1 MSTIK
6 SLLSSVAL
14 GMLFSCGP
22 DLPDDVETAY
32 EKLPEEIDFNLHV
45 KPILSDKCFI
55 CHGPDKAKVKAGL
68 QLHLPEM
75 AYAESPNAPGRFS
88 IVPGDAGSSEMVK
101 RILTDD
107 PEVTMPEPSS
117 HLDLTAY
124 EKAMLVKWIED
135 GAEYKDHWAFLPP
148 EKHEPPKVKLLEK
161 VSNGIDNFILAKLE
175 KENRVPSPP
184 ADKEMVLRRLSFDLT
199 GLPPT
204 LEEIDAF
211 VKDDSPNAYE
221 KQVDRLLSSPHYGEQ
236 MALDWM
242 DLSRYA
248 DTHGYTVDRYRDVS
262 VWRDWV
268 IEKFNENKPYDEF
281 IRWQLA
287 GDMMENASKEQI
299 LATTFNRLHPQNLE
313 GGIIDEEFRSEYVS
327 DRANVVSEGLM
338 GLTMACAKCHDHK
351 YDPISQKNYYEMYS
365 FFNNVNES
373 GQIPW
378 DWSMP
383 VPNMLLPTEEK
394 EEFLAYVD
402 GLIDEKEKEV
412 GEVVAAEGTEAEK
425 WIASEGY
432 KKIKAKAM
440 PENLI
445 AKIDFDNGTINNSVA
460 PYHKGEMKQQFAKDQ
475 MAVFTEGKS
484 GKGLSFDG
492 DTWLDMGKLGIFRRN
507 EPFSIGIQVFI
518 PKDLED
524 GQVFHKHNSTQLHSY
539 RGYHLSLHENKIE
552 LLLAHV
558 WPDNAIVE
566 RTLDDI
572 PKDRWVQLTMT
583 YDGSSKADGLKV
595 FVDGTEE
602 KTEDINDNL
611 YKDIIFG
618 NYEDY
623 IYDQP
628 IEPGLQIGA
637 IWRGKGIGGAKADD
651 ILVFDK
657 ELTAVEVAQIA
668 DPEFLKPVLAK
679 AENELS
685 AAERNSLE
693 RYFMATKSKKYR
705 QSLAELEKVRKTQA
719 DSIERVAS
727 IMVMKE
733 MEEPRE
739 TYVLERGQ
747 YDSYGERVYPNTPE
761 RIFAYPDSLPKNRLG
776 LAEWVTSKNN
786 PLTARVA
793 VNRYWQNM
801 FGTGIVRTVE
811 DFGNQGELPSH
822 PALLDWLAIEFMESG
837 WDVKALHKLMAM
849 SNTYRQS
856 SKASEELLAKDKKN
870 RWLARGPAKRL
881 TGEMLRNNA
890 LVASGLM
897 NDKIGGPS
905 VKPYQPEGLW
915 KINGAAYE
923 EDKGDKL
930 YRKSMYTIWKRTVPH
945 PTIATFD
952 APERSFCT
960 VRRQET
966 NTPLQA
972 LVLLNDPTY
981 VEASRVLGHSMLQ
994 YNDSKKGISEVFKKL
1009 TGRHIKPRELKLLSD
1024 LQRGE
1029 YEKFKKNGAKTEGWL
1044 NTGEFRIKNDE
1055 DAALVAANAVVAS
1068 TIMNSDAT
1076 IMKR

>member
-1 MSTIK
+1 
-6 SLLSSVAL
+6 LFYACGGPAL
-14 GMLFSCGP
+14 P
-22 DLPDDVETAY
+22 EDVEMAY
-32 EKLPEEIDFNLHV
+32 EKLPEKVDFNQHV

-55 CHGPDKAKVKAGL
+55 CHGPDKAKIKAGL
-68 QLHLPEM
+68 QLHVPEL
-75 AYAESPNAPGRFS
+75 AYAESPNSPGVYS
-88 IVPGDAGSSEMVK
+88 IDPGNAGNSELVK

-107 PEVTMPEPSS
+107 PEIIMPEPSS
-117 HLDLTAY
+117 HLELSSY

-148 EKHEPPKVKLLEK
+148 AEQKPPKVKLEEK
-161 VSNGIDNFILAKLE
+161 VANPIDNFVLAKLE
-175 KENRVPSPP
+175 KENLQPSPK
-184 ADKEMVLRRLSFDLT
+184 ADKELLLRRLSFDLT

-204 LEEIDAF
+204 LNEIEAF
-211 VKDDSPNAYE
+211 VKDNSPEAYE
-221 KQVDRLLSSPHYGEQ
+221 KQVDRLLASPHYAEQ
-236 MALDWM
+236 MTLDWM

-268 IEKFNENKPYDEF
+268 IKAFDKNMPYDEF

-287 GDMMENASKEQI
+287 GDMMPNASKEQI

-327 DRANVVSEGLM
+327 DRTNVVSEGFM

-351 YDPISQKNYYEMYS
+351 YDPISQKNYFEMYS

-383 VPNMLLPTEEK
+383 VPNMLLPTDEQEK
-394 EEFLAYVD
+394 FMTYVD
-402 GLIDEKEKEV
+402 DLVNEKEKKVSEV
-412 GEVVAAEGTEAEK
+412 AKMEFDEADK

-432 KKIKAKAM
+432 KKIAASGM
-440 PENLI
+440 PSNLVG
-445 AKIDFDNGTINNSVA
+445 KIDFKGGTINNTIA
-460 PYHKGEMKQQFAKDQ
+460 PFHKGEMKQEYADNQKVVLA
-475 MAVFTEGKS
+475 EGHS
-484 GKGLSFDG
+484 GKGLLLDG

-507 EPFSIGIQVFI
+507 EPFSVGIQVFI
-518 PKDLED
+518 PKDLET
-524 GQVFHKHNSTQLHSY
+524 GFIFHKHYSTQLHSY
-539 RGYHLSLHENKIE
+539 RGYSLSLRENKIE
-552 LLLAHV
+552 LLMAHV

-566 RTLDDI
+566 RTLNDV
-572 PKDRWVQLTMT
+572 PKDQWVQLTMT
-583 YDGSSKADGLKV
+583 YDGSSKAGGLKV
-595 FVDGTEE
+595 YVDGAEQ
-602 KTEDINDNL
+602 KTEVINDNL
-611 YKDIIFG
+611 YKDIIF
-618 NYEDY
+618 NSYEDK
-623 IYDQP
+623 IYKQP

-637 IWRGKGIGGAKADD
+637 IWRGKGIGGARVDD
-651 ILVFDK
+651 ILVFNK
-657 ELTAVEVAQIA
+657 ELTGLEVAQISRSEVIEA
-668 DPEFLKPVLAK
+668 TLTKSK
-679 AENELS
+679 NELS
-685 AAERNSLE
+685 DQEIENLK
-693 RYFMATKSKKYR
+693 RYFLATKSKEYQR
-705 QSLAELEKVRKTQA
+705 SLAELEKLREAQI
-719 DSIERVAS
+719 DSAERIKE

-733 MEEPRE
+733 MEKPRE
-739 TYVLERGQ
+739 TYLLERGQ
-747 YDSYGERVYPNTPE
+747 YDVYGERVYPNTPE
-761 RIFAYPDSLPKNRLG
+761 RIFSYPDSLPKNRLG
-776 LAEWVTSKNN
+776 LAEWVTSTKN

-822 PALLDWLAIEFMESG
+822 PALLDWLAIEFMKSG

-849 SNTYRQS
+849 SNTYQQS
-856 SKASEELLAKDKKN
+856 SKTSDELLARDKKN
-870 RWLARGPAKRL
+870 RLLARGPAKRL

-897 NDKIGGPS
+897 NAKIGGPS

-930 YRKSMYTIWKRTVPH
+930 YRKSMYTVWKRTVPH
-945 PTIATFD
+945 PTIAMFD
-952 APERSFCT
+952 APERSFCA

-972 LVLLNDPTY
+972 LVMLNDPTY
-981 VEASRVLGHSMLQ
+981 VEASRVLGNSMLE
-994 YNDSKKGISEVFKKL
+994 YSDPKTGISKVFQKL
-1009 TGRHIKPRELKLLSD
+1009 TGRKIKDDELLLLAG
-1024 LQRGE
+1024 LQDEE
-1029 YEKFKKNGAKTEGWL
+1029 YQKFKENKAKTQGWL
-1044 NTGEFRIKNDE
+1044 NSSEFRIKSDND
-1055 DAALVAANAVVAS
+1055 ATLVAANAVVAS